1 MVWSQSAD
9 LPALEDTVS
18 DSLNLISPGSK
29 QAIRSLASELAAE
42 KQINLKIA
50 LVVSTDQADSGNFG
64 KALYNCW
71 KMGSANPAF
80 DRGLL
85 VLVSI
90 SDRKVNILA
99 GEGLKSVMTNDTID
113 KMEWNII
120 SAISSGDFSRGILM
134 GTIALTDLMMKE
146 NPKPTGKV
154 PKLSWGALIVVGL
167 PLIIIS
173 LILAI
178 VVGGGFG
185 TGFATFVGGI
195 FGFLTLGVYGMIL
208 GGALG
213 FFLSLGKDHK

>member
-1 MVWSQSAD
+1 MVWAQSAD
-9 LPALEDTVS
+9 LPALDDTVS

-50 LVVSTDQADSGNFG
+50 LLVSTDHSDISSFG
-64 KALYNCW
+64 KTLYNYW
-71 KMGSANPAF
+71 NMGSTNPDF

-85 VLVSI
+85 ILVSI
-90 SDRKVNILA
+90 SDRKVNIVA
-99 GEGLKSVMTNDTID
+99 GEGLKNVMTQSTID
-113 KMEWNII
+113 KIEWNII
-120 SAISSGDFSRGILM
+120 SAVSSGDFSKGILM
-134 GTIALTDLMMKE
+134 GTIAIADLLMKE
-146 NPKPTGKV
+146 NPKPAGNDS
-154 PKLSWGALIVVGL
+154 KLSWGALIAVGL

-178 VVGGGFG
+178 VVGGGFA

-195 FGFLTLGVYGMIL
+195 FGFLTLGVYGMVL

-213 FFLSLGKDHK
+213 FFLSLGKEHK